1 MVVRSLVAALVLSV
15 ASIACAAAPRAQ
27 TAAEVEHLLA
37 YLLASGCQFH
47 RNGEWHD
54 AAAAAQHLRDK
65 YEAML
70 QRDLITS
77 TESFIER
84 GASRSSMSGQPY
96 LVRCAQAATLPS
108 GDWFSAELR
117 RYRQSAPR

>member
-1 MVVRSLVAALVLSV
+1 MFMRLLIAAIVLSV
-15 ASIACAAAPRAQ
+15 ASAAEAAPRPQ
-27 TAAEVEHLLA
+27 TAAEVEHLLT

-54 AAAAAQHLRDK
+54 AAAAARHLRDK

-70 QRDLITS
+70 QRGLITT

-96 LVRCAQAATLPS
+96 LVRCASAAPLPS
-108 GDWFSAELR
+108 GDWFGAELR
-117 RYRQSAPR
+117 RHRQPAPR

>member
-1 MVVRSLVAALVLSV
+1 MTARRSVVAIALVAAS
-15 ASIACAAAPRAQ
+15 ATWGAPRPH

-54 AAAAAQHLRDK
+54 AATAARHLREK
-65 YEAML
+65 YEVML
-70 QRDLITS
+70 RRDLIT
-77 TESFIER
+77 TAESFIER

-96 LVRCAQAATLPS
+96 LVRCAPAASVPS
-108 GDWFSAELR
+108 GDWFGAELQR
-117 RYRQSAPR
+117 HRQPPPR

>member
-1 MVVRSLVAALVLSV
+1 MFVRSLVAAIVLS
-15 ASIACAAAPRAQ
+15 AAGIAWAAPRPQ

-54 AAAAAQHLRDK
+54 AATAARHLREK
-65 YEAML
+65 YEVML
-70 QRDLITS
+70 RRDLIT
-77 TESFIER
+77 TAESFIER

-96 LVRCAQAATLPS
+96 LVRCAPTTPVPS
-108 GDWFSAELR
+108 GDWFGAELQR
-117 RYRQSAPR
+117 HRQPSPR